1 MPEPCAQADV
11 RGVVRARR
19 EQPADD
25 LISLLVDPAREDT
38 LDEAE
43 VFGLIILLLVAGN
56 ETTTNLIGNTTLAL
70 LEHPETLERV
80 AAAPSLV
87 PSLVEETLRWDSP
100 VQLIFRETTREVE
113 LPSGKIPAGASLAL
127 LLAAANRDERV
138 FEAGERFD
146 IDRNP
151 AGHVGFGFGVHF
163 CLGAS
168 LARLE
173 ARVALETLIPEL
185 PRRRASEARV
195 PLVDS
200 FLVRGPSRL
209 QLVAAH

>member
-1 MPEPCAQADV
+1 
-11 RGVVRARR
+11 
-19 EQPADD
+19 
-25 LISLLVDPAREDT
+25 
-38 LDEAE
+38 
-43 VFGLIILLLVAGN
+43 
-56 ETTTNLIGNTTLAL
+56 
-70 LEHPETLERV
+70 
-80 AAAPSLV
+80 
-87 PSLVEETLRWDSP
+87 
-100 VQLIFRETTREVE
+100 
-113 LPSGKIPAGASLAL
+113 
-127 LLAAANRDERV
+127 ERV
-138 FEAGERFD
+138 FEAAERFD